1 MLDRTMQPHPPHVVE
16 LLPCPSAAGGRRL
29 RQTKRTRAYALDEH
43 LDVWLDAI
51 VVDGCVR
58 HGCLCLV
65 PCHCGLVSRS
75 QPRARS
81 VGGVPDQAR
90 QQ

>member
-1 MLDRTMQPHPPHVVE
+1 MPI
-16 LLPCPSAAGGRRL
+16 CGRRL

-58 HGCLCLV
+58 HGCLGLV
-65 PCHCGLVSRS
+65 PCHCGLVFRSR
-75 QPRARS
+75 PRARS

>member
-16 LLPCPSAAGGRRL
+16 LLPCPSAADASGRRSVSV
-29 RQTKRTRAYALDEH
+29 RVCVGRTP
-43 LDVWLDAI
+43 DVWLDAI

-58 HGCLCLV
+58 HGCLGLV
-65 PCHCGLVSRS
+65 RCHCGLVFRSR
-75 QPRARS
+75 PRVRS